1 MQEYILPDYSGMG
14 MESPS
19 PSDIIG
25 KGGMG
30 GVPGGFPDYG
40 HDWHG
45 PQLRLGG
52 IDGSVSPWLES

>member
-1 MQEYILPDYSGMG
+1 

-25 KGGMG
+25 EGGMG
-30 GVPGGFPDYG
+30 GVPSGFPDYG
-40 HDWHG
+40 HDWHD

-52 IDGSVSPWLES
+52 IEGSGILSAVAIFSLSG